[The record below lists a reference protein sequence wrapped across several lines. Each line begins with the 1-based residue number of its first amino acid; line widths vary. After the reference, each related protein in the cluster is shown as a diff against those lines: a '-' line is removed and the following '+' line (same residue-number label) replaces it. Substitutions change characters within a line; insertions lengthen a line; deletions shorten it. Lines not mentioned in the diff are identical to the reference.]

1 VDGDLTTRWSS
12 DYADGEDVTLDL
24 GKETRVSALQLFWE
38 SSAAKDYTVS
48 VSKDG
53 KTWQSAREVKGGK
66 PGPRADEVDLGGVRT
81 RFIRLG
87 LKQRTSEWGFSL
99 YEISILP

>member
-1 VDGDLTTRWSS
+1 M
-12 DYADGEDVTLDL
+12 
-24 GKETRVSALQLFWE
+24 
-38 SSAAKDYTVS
+38 
-48 VSKDG
+48 
-53 KTWQSAREVKGGK
+53 KGGK

-81 RFIRLG
+81 RFIRLD